1 MYKQIQM
8 GRILPNFAASI
19 RFEEKMRG
27 GFLRNFPKSELHL
40 ISDVDGLKPGEV
52 SLPVKLEG
60 GWNLFRINDD
70 ATALEQ
76 IAKEERLQ
84 ELFREKLAETRA
96 KLYVDVRLE

>member
-1 MYKQIQM
+1 M
-8 GRILPNFAASI
+8 
-19 RFEEKMRG
+19 
-27 GFLRNFPKSELHL
+27 RNFPKSELPPEYA
-40 ISDVDGLKPGEV
+40 DVVRALKPGEV